1 MTWVMVI
8 GLAAVVFAGL
18 AVLFKVPRGGWEA
31 IGAALLVGIAGF
43 AMQARPE
50 LGGAPKEPVQQAAAS
65 GEALV
70 DARKALSEQNVPA
83 ASQWT
88 VVADAFARRGQF
100 AEAAGVVRG
109 AIAKN
114 PGDADAWLALAN
126 NLVAHA
132 EGNVSPAAL
141 YAYRRAALADPQHPG
156 PPFFLGLA
164 LAQGGRLEEG
174 RAAWAELL
182 ARTPKD
188 APWRA
193 DLEQRLGELDAFIA
207 RQNSPS
213 QPGAQ

>member
-8 GLAAVVFAGL
+8 GLAAVAFGAL
-18 AVLFKVPRGGWEA
+18 TVLFKAPRGGWEA

-43 AMQARPE
+43 AFQARPD
-50 LGGAPKEPVQQAAAS
+50 LPGAPKEAAERPQAS

-88 VVADAFARRGQF
+88 VVADAFSRRGQF

-109 AIAKN
+109 AIAKDPN
-114 PGDADAWLALAN
+114 NADAWLALAN

-132 EGNVSPAAL
+132 DGNLSPAAL
-141 YAYRRAALADPQHPG
+141 YAYRRAAQADPQHPG
-156 PPFFLGLA
+156 PPFFMGLA
-164 LAQGGRLEEG
+164 LAQSGRLDEG
-174 RAAWAELL
+174 RAVWADLL
-182 ARTPKD
+182 ARSPKD

-207 RQNSPS
+207 RQN
-213 QPGAQ
+213 GAAQTGTQ